1 MKKTKILLWSIGL
14 LAMNASAQL
23 NIVSKDNYGVVHD
36 VNFVPSVP
44 NKLIA
49 RTEVNHLVSSN
60 DKGQTWEIFYDDA
73 GGYIYNLRVS
83 NQNNY
88 CSFFVEHGSAPI
100 IYVMDLETNAIIKS
114 YNLQSLNMESV
125 DLLDYQLFPADPNI
139 LMVIAEGRINGDF
152 GRRFK
157 ITYDG
162 GQTWE
167 NFYTYDSE
175 NIILPTDCKLDEI
188 NPNKIYLTFN
198 TQSSGNEHGGVRISE
213 NGGETYTTYNADK
226 FFKKVYTFAERP
238 NEIWAIYQLPNSHSE
253 QIMKST
259 DGGTTWD
266 DENLDWDGGQ
276 SQIINYIEVN
286 PNDADHIMIMES
298 DEIAIS
304 YDGGQTFTITKHIQ
318 NSITDYYNGD
328 LVSFNPANKEEFV
341 FRNNSV
347 SLITLDNGQSFNFL
361 VNSYENTLNN
371 VIVEKNDDGEHMIYG
386 VRNGYVYVNDD
397 ANIYFEQDVLQYGE
411 HSFESTQFNKDRHQ
425 QGTIF
430 VYQPNVEGHKFNV
443 SFDYGQTLHHLHTGY
458 IGKMVWT
465 YTNPNY
471 KNTVWTYHYDEGGN
485 VGELKK
491 IDYNDLENNNIIIE
505 PLVIPYGDDWAWGIA
520 VDKNDPTK
528 YLIARRNEIYKTNNG
543 GFSFEL
549 AMTGFPQTQSHDKM
563 GDFVMNPFDENELF
577 MATSVGVFKTNNF
590 SQSWTQLNNIS
601 AHKIYP
607 SDKVNGHLVAVTNT
621 SAATHLKIAVSSNAG
636 ESWETFN
643 FEELGYVLTTNWNNS
658 NDVYFDEDKAHVY
671 IASADVGVV
680 KFEFDLENLTVSEPI
695 FVSQSSIRIYP
706 NPTSDVL
713 NISSKEEIET
723 INIFDLTG
731 KKVISSAEKSISV
744 AHLPKGNYTLSVKHK
759 NGKISSEKFIKK

>member
-100 IYVMDLETNAIIKS
+100 IYVMDLETNTIIKS

-198 TQSSGNEHGGVRISE
+198 TQIPGNQHSGVQISE

-226 FFKKVYTFAERP
+226 FFNKIYTFAERP

-266 DENLDWDGGQ
+266 DVNLDWEGGAPENISWISVNPHDPQHIVILETNEIATSFDGGETF
-276 SQIINYIEVN
+276 IITSHTYETPADYNY
-286 PNDADHIMIMES
+286 
-298 DEIAIS
+298 
-304 YDGGQTFTITKHIQ
+304 GTKI
-318 NSITDYYNGD
+318 
-328 LVSFNPANKEEFV
+328 SFNSANSNEYV
-341 FRNNSV
+341 LR
-347 SLITLDNGQSFNFL
+347 SLDMPIMTLDNGNSFSVIMNP
-361 VNSYENTLNN
+361 YENTLNN
-371 VIVEKNDDGEHMIYG
+371 VIFQSNESGDHLVYG
-386 VRNGYVYVNDD
+386 VMDGFVYVNDQND
-397 ANIYFEQDVLQYGE
+397 IYHPVNLLDHGMI
-411 HSFESTQFNKDRHQ
+411 SFGSTSFYKDRHQ
-425 QGTIF
+425 
-430 VYQPNVEGHKFNV
+430 EGKMFIQAPSMMGHSFGV
-443 SFDYGQTLHHLHTGY
+443 SFDYGQNIHHLDTNFLK
-458 IGKMVWT
+458 IILFT
-465 YTNPNY
+465 YTHPNY
-471 KNTVWTYHYDEGGN
+471 PNIVWAHHIHDEGN
-485 VGELKK
+485 YGEFKK
-491 IDYNDLENNNIIIE
+491 IDFSGYEEGIVFTEELDTPFNHGFMWGFAIHNTDPNIQM
-505 PLVIPYGDDWAWGIA
+505 IA
-520 VDKNDPTK
+520 
-528 YLIARRNEIYKTNNG
+528 ARNEIYKSTDNG
-543 GFSFEL
+543 ATWNL
-549 AMTGFPQTQSHDKM
+549 AMNGIPSNHTMKKWENSSPTHSMKM
-563 GDFVMNPFDENELF
+563 
-577 MATSVGVFKTNNF
+577 KF
-590 SQSWTQLNNIS
+590 SW
-601 AHKIYP
+601 
-607 SDKVNGHLVAVTNT
+607 
-621 SAATHLKIAVSSNAG
+621 
-636 ESWETFN
+636 
-643 FEELGYVLTTNWNNS
+643 
-658 NDVYFDEDKAHVY
+658 
-671 IASADVGVV
+671 
-680 KFEFDLENLTVSEPI
+680 
-695 FVSQSSIRIYP
+695 
-706 NPTSDVL
+706 
-713 NISSKEEIET
+713 
-723 INIFDLTG
+723 
-731 KKVISSAEKSISV
+731 
-744 AHLPKGNYTLSVKHK
+744 LPH
-759 NGKISSEKFIKK
+759 